1 MSEIHLT
8 VWVHTGNSWGDTI
21 ALSRNNF
28 NMIFLM
34 HSKSILKEY
43 RQSLIIV
50 LSVLIYDETIV
61 ICVNLLQILLW
72 LDLDETV
79 KYKCISNFSD
89 NQIWPMLL

>member
-1 MSEIHLT
+1 
-8 VWVHTGNSWGDTI
+8 
-21 ALSRNNF
+21 
-28 NMIFLM
+28 M

-72 LDLDETV
+72 LNLDETV
-79 KYKCISNFSD
+79 KYKCISNLSD